1 MRQMYIRGEVFMK
14 TNILIVEDHELTRFG
29 LKTAFEACDFIEN
42 IFEAE
47 SAEKCLSIIKD
58 NEVGLIIMDLGLPGM
73 NGIEA
78 TRKVKELNKDIKI
91 VILTSHN
98 DDQEVLN
105 SLKAGANAYC
115 SKEINPKRL
124 IQVVQ
129 SVLDG
134 AAWFDPSISHIVLEA
149 ATKSQNISASKP
161 ERDYGLTSRET
172 QILKLITEGYS
183 NIEIAKEL
191 FVSINTTKAHVASIL
206 QKLEVDDRLQ
216 AALKALKERLV

>member
-1 MRQMYIRGEVFMK
+1 M
-14 TNILIVEDHELTRFG
+14 TNNILIVEDHELTRFG
-29 LKTAFEACDFIEN
+29 LKTAFESCDFIDV
-42 IFEAE
+42 IYEAD
-47 SAEKCLSIIKD
+47 SAENGINVAKANSID
-58 NEVGLIIMDLGLPGM
+58 LIIMDLGLPGM
-73 NGIEA
+73 DGIEA
-78 TRKVKELNKDIKI
+78 TKTIKESNKDIKI

-98 DDQEVLN
+98 DEQEVLN

-124 IQVVQ
+124 IQVIQ

-134 AAWFDPSISHIVLEA
+134 AAWFDPAISHIVLKA
-149 ATKSQNISASKP
+149 ATKAQNNESNKP
-161 ERDYGLTSRET
+161 IRNYGLTSRET

-183 NIEIAKEL
+183 NIEIANEL
-191 FVSINTTKAHVASIL
+191 YVSINTTKAHVASIL

>member
-1 MRQMYIRGEVFMK
+1 MK
-14 TNILIVEDHELTRFG
+14 SNILIVEDHELTRFG
-29 LKTAFEACDFIEN
+29 LKTAFESCDYVEN
-42 IFEAE
+42 IYEAE
-47 SAEKCLSIIKD
+47 SAEVCLDIIKEQAVD
-58 NEVGLIIMDLGLPGM
+58 LIIMDLGLPGM
-73 NGIEA
+73 DGIEA
-78 TRKVKELNKDIKI
+78 TRRVREYNSDTKV

-98 DDQEVLN
+98 DAQEVLN

-115 SKEINPKRL
+115 SKEINPIRL
-124 IQVVQ
+124 TQVVQ

-134 AAWFDPSISHIVLEA
+134 ASWFDPSISHIVLEA
-149 ATKSQNISASKP
+149 AAKSQVIENRKS
-161 ERDYGLTSRET
+161 ERDYGLTSREA

-183 NIEIAKEL
+183 NNEIANQL

>member
-1 MRQMYIRGEVFMK
+1 MK
-14 TNILIVEDHELTRFG
+14 SNILIIEDHELTRFG
-29 LKTAFEACDFIEN
+29 LMTAFEACDYAGK
-42 IFEAE
+42 IFEAD
-47 SAEKCLSIIKD
+47 SAEKGVDIVKNNQVDI
-58 NEVGLIIMDLGLPGM
+58 IIMDLGLPGI
-73 NGIEA
+73 NGIDA
-78 TRKVKELNKDIKI
+78 TKIIKDLNKEIK
-91 VILTSHN
+91 VVVLTSHN
-98 DDQEVLN
+98 DEAEVIN

-134 AAWFDPSISHIVLEA
+134 AAWFDPAISHIVLQA
-149 ATKSQNISASKP
+149 ATKASESEEVKP
-161 ERDYGLTSRET
+161 LKDYGLTSREA

-183 NIEIAKEL
+183 NNEIANEL

>member
-1 MRQMYIRGEVFMK
+1 MK
-14 TNILIVEDHELTRFG
+14 SNILIVEDHELTRFG
-29 LKTAFEACDFIEN
+29 LKTAFESCDFIDKIYES
-42 IFEAE
+42 E
-47 SAEKCLSIIKD
+47 SAEKGLEIATEQEI
-58 NEVGLIIMDLGLPGM
+58 NLIIMDLGLPGM

-78 TRKVKELNKDIKI
+78 TKRIKDLNKDTKI

-98 DDQEVLN
+98 DEQEVLN

-129 SVLDG
+129 SILDG

-149 ATKSQNISASKP
+149 ATKSQNITQNKSEK
-161 ERDYGLTSRET
+161 DYGLTSRET

>member
-1 MRQMYIRGEVFMK
+1 MGS
-14 TNILIVEDHELTRFG
+14 NILIVEDHELTRFG
-29 LKTAFEACDFIEN
+29 LKTAFENCDYVEN
-42 IFEAE
+42 IYEAE
-47 SAEKCLSIIKD
+47 SAEDCLEFLEKYRID
-58 NEVGLIIMDLGLPGM
+58 LVVMDLGLPGM
-73 NGIEA
+73 DGIEA
-78 TRKVKELNKDIKI
+78 TKNVKQYNQEIKV

-98 DDQEVLN
+98 DTQEVLN

-124 IQVVQ
+124 TQVVS

-134 AAWFDPSISHIVLEA
+134 ASWFDPSISHVVLEA
-149 ATKSQNISASKP
+149 AAQFQSEKTVKP
-161 ERDYGLTSRET
+161 EKDYGLTARET

-183 NIEIAKEL
+183 NNEIANEL

>member
-1 MRQMYIRGEVFMK
+1 MK

-42 IFEAE
+42 IFESE
-47 SAEKCLSIIKD
+47 SAEKGLGIIKD

-91 VILTSHN
+91 VVLTSHN
-98 DDQEVLN
+98 DDQEVLD

-124 IQVVQ
+124 TQVVQ

>member
-1 MRQMYIRGEVFMK
+1 MK

-47 SAEKCLSIIKD
+47 SAEKGLSIIKD

-91 VILTSHN
+91 VVLTSHN
-98 DDQEVLN
+98 DDQEVLD

-124 IQVVQ
+124 TQVIQ

>member
-1 MRQMYIRGEVFMK
+1 MK
-14 TNILIVEDHELTRFG
+14 SIILIVEDHELTRFG
-29 LKTAFEACDFIEN
+29 LKTAFESCDFVEN
-42 IFEAE
+42 IYEAD
-47 SAEKCLSIIKD
+47 SAEACLEIIESNQID
-58 NEVGLIIMDLGLPGM
+58 LVIMDLGLPGID
-73 NGIEA
+73 GIEG
-78 TRKVKELNKDIKI
+78 TQKVKQYNKEIKI

-98 DDQEVLN
+98 DSQEVLN

-124 IQVVQ
+124 TQVVS

-134 AAWFDPSISHIVLEA
+134 ASWFDPSISHIVLEA
-149 ATKSQNISASKP
+149 ASKSQQTDSKKA
-161 ERDYGLTSRET
+161 EKDYGLTAREA

-183 NIEIAKEL
+183 NNEIANQL

-216 AALKALKERLV
+216 AALKALKEKLV

>member
-1 MRQMYIRGEVFMK
+1 MEI
-14 TNILIVEDHELTRFG
+14 NILIVEDHELTRFG
-29 LKTAFEACDFIEN
+29 LKTAFESYDFVKTIY
-42 IFEAE
+42 EAE
-47 SAEKCLSIIKD
+47 SAEKAIELAKQNQID
-58 NEVGLIIMDLGLPGM
+58 LIIMDLGLPGM

-78 TRKVKELNKDIKI
+78 TQKIKEMNNDIKI

-98 DDQEVLN
+98 DEQEVLN

-124 IQVVQ
+124 IQVIQ

-134 AAWFDPSISHIVLEA
+134 AAWFDPAISHIVLGA
-149 ATKSQNISASKP
+149 ATKIQHVEDIKP
-161 ERDYGLTSRET
+161 LKDYGLTSRET

-183 NIEIAKEL
+183 NNEIANEL

>member
-1 MRQMYIRGEVFMK
+1 MK
-14 TNILIVEDHELTRFG
+14 SSILIVEDHELTRFG
-29 LKTAFEACDFIEN
+29 LKTAFEACDFVEN
-42 IFEAE
+42 IYEAE
-47 SAEKCLSIIKD
+47 SAETCLDILAD
-58 NEVGLIIMDLGLPGM
+58 NQVDLVIMDLGLPGM
-73 NGIEA
+73 DGIEA
-78 TRKVKELNKDIKI
+78 TKKVKQLKNDIKV

-98 DDQEVLN
+98 DTQEVLN

-124 IQVVQ
+124 TQVVL

-134 AAWFDPSISHIVLEA
+134 ASWFDPSIAQVVLEA
-149 ATKSQNISASKP
+149 AAKSQQAETSKP
-161 ERDYGLTSRET
+161 EKDYGLTARET
-172 QILKLITEGYS
+172 QILKLITEGFS
-183 NIEIAKEL
+183 NNEIANQL

>member
-1 MRQMYIRGEVFMK
+1 MQQMYIRGEVFMK

-42 IFEAE
+42 IFESE
-47 SAEKCLSIIKD
+47 SAEKGLSIIKD

-91 VILTSHN
+91 VVLTSHN
-98 DDQEVLN
+98 DDQEVLD

-124 IQVVQ
+124 TQVVQ

>member
-1 MRQMYIRGEVFMK
+1 MG
-14 TNILIVEDHELTRFG
+14 NSILIIEDHELTRFG
-29 LKTAFEACDFIEN
+29 LKTAFEASDFISE
-42 IFEAE
+42 ILEAD
-47 SAEKCLSIIKD
+47 SAENGIELLDSHNVD
-58 NEVGLIIMDLGLPGM
+58 LIVMDLGLPGM

-78 TRKVKELNKDIKI
+78 TQKVKEKNKDIKI

-98 DDQEVLN
+98 DEQEVLN

-124 IQVVQ
+124 IQVIQ

-134 AAWFDPSISHIVLEA
+134 AAWFDPAISHIVLDA
-149 ATKSQNISASKP
+149 ATKSQLNNSYTSDK
-161 ERDYGLTSRET
+161 DYGLTTRET

-183 NIEIAKEL
+183 NIEIANEL
-191 FVSINTTKAHVASIL
+191 YVSINTTKAHVASIL

>member
-1 MRQMYIRGEVFMK
+1 MK
-14 TNILIVEDHELTRFG
+14 SNILIVEDHELTRFG
-29 LKTAFEACDFIEN
+29 LKTAFESCDFIEK

-47 SAEKCLSIIKD
+47 SAETGIEIASA
-58 NEVGLIIMDLGLPGM
+58 NEINLIIMDLGLPGID
-73 NGIEA
+73 GIEA
-78 TRKVKELNKDIKI
+78 TRKIKALNKDIKI

-98 DDQEVLN
+98 DEQEVLN

-149 ATKSQNISASKP
+149 ATKVQETETPKP
-161 ERDYGLTSRET
+161 EKNYGLTSRET

-216 AALKALKERLV
+216 AALKALKEKLV